1 MADIS
6 NNDVGSANSQFPAFG
21 RFVDCADHCA
31 LDLKLAPRRSQ
42 VTFSA
47 PKFSRRNPDPRH
59 ELAQIPPEIAR
70 PYALRPPTVRH
81 YLPEA
86 TIEQKIIA
94 LATRAETQARDV
106 FDLDLL
112 FRNFK

>member
-31 LDLKLAPRRSQ
+31 FDLKLAPRTSQ

-47 PKFSRRNPDPRH
+47 PKFSRRNPDFSILVYQAMFAIASEKERAIKIDIIGAAREHPRRRH
-59 ELAQIPPEIAR
+59 AQ
-70 PYALRPPTVRH
+70 
-81 YLPEA
+81 
-86 TIEQKIIA
+86 
-94 LATRAETQARDV
+94 
-106 FDLDLL
+106 
-112 FRNFK
+112 